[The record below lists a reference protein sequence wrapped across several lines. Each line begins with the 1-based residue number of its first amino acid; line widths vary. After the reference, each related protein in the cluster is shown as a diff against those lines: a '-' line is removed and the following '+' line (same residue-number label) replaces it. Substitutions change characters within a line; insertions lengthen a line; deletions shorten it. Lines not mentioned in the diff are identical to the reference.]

1 MVVTYFVHASSS
13 ANLANAKLLLQYS
26 IIRIYDEFFYGS
38 ILIHSF
44 FGVPFIVHSTRSLS
58 RQMQAKNK
66 HAHTPP
72 KSVCNEQTGTQA
84 VRTRAFG
91 SILNPPV
98 LAFISWVEYILTN
111 SDSHSHIQRMPLWK
125 LGADRSLLSRAWLRK
140 GVSERLNERESN
152 LECEWECWMRESKS
166 ETISVW
172 AWKVTCIYV
181 LFERNLIGSWRI
193 IYMSAY
199 AITMPWWNEIII

>member
-13 ANLANAKLLLQYS
+13 ANLANAKVLLQYS

-98 LAFISWVEYILTN
+98 LAFILWVEYILTN

-125 LGADRSLLSRAWLRK
+125 LGADRSLLSRAWLKRVWVNDWMK
-140 GVSERLNERESN
+140 EKVIWSASESAECANPKAKPFQFGHGRWHAYMYCLSEIWLDHGVSSTCQLMQS
-152 LECEWECWMRESKS
+152 LCHGGMRS
-166 ETISVW
+166 
-172 AWKVTCIYV
+172 
-181 LFERNLIGSWRI
+181 
-193 IYMSAY
+193 
-199 AITMPWWNEIII
+199 